1 MVSATPD
8 KSLTQASDTPMS
20 DFILRPISSE
30 DYPQIRDIYLEGIAT
45 GHATFETEAPD
56 WEGWDEKFLRDC
68 RVVAERD
75 GEVLGW
81 AALSPVSDR
90 CVYGGVAEVAV
101 YVADRARGQG
111 LGTDLLATLVQ
122 SSERAGL
129 WTLQAGIFPENVG
142 SVRIHEKCGF
152 RVIGTRMRLGK
163 MGDEWRDVL
172 LMERRSTVTGVE

>member
-1 MVSATPD
+1 MVSATRD
-8 KSLTQASDTPMS
+8 KSLTQDPDTLMS
-20 DFILRPISSE
+20 DFFLRPISSD

-45 GHATFETEAPD
+45 GHATFETQAPD
-56 WEGWDEKFLRDC
+56 WEGWDGKFMRTC

-90 CVYGGVAEVAV
+90 CAYGGVAEVAV

-111 LGTDLLATLVQ
+111 TGTVLLHALVQ
-122 SSERAGL
+122 SSEEAGL

-152 RVIGTRMRLGK
+152 RVIGTRARLGK
-163 MGDEWRDVL
+163 MGDQWRDVL
-172 LMERRSTVTGVE
+172 LMERRSEVVGVD